1 MFVVMSICGY
11 GGIFQSYTVY
21 YSRCGYMSVCVC
33 VCVSLRL
40 YWTRRQHSSKHNPE
54 RCVDRRTTVTQCPS
68 LAQHVSL
75 STHFVSAAAGG
86 GVGENEETERG

>member
-1 MFVVMSICGY
+1 MVAFSRATL
-11 GGIFQSYTVY
+11 FTVHAAGT
-21 YSRCGYMSVCVC
+21 CLFAC

-54 RCVDRRTTVTQCPS
+54 RCVDRRKTVTQCPS